1 MTLQVCI
8 YAASIF
14 GAAFLGGAL
23 PLLMK
28 TTHEDHLKLFVT
40 FGAGLLLGMAF
51 LHMLPEAAEMI
62 PATFGA
68 WLLIG
73 FLILLVLERFVMVH
87 ACDEHGCHYHTIG
100 VAAFAGLAI
109 HGVIEGFALA
119 SSLFVGK
126 LGFLVLVAILAHKV
140 PSGFALTSIL
150 QLASKSKKTILWFAV
165 GVALSGP
172 LGLILAYNLLIHESI
187 PNAAGALLAMSVGTF
202 IYISACDLLPE
213 LHRSDTEKRKR
224 LITFFLGIVVAYAS
238 GYLTDLHGGHHHG
251 AQGHH
256 HATPGDKS
264 KAFDENDLEPHDHN
278 HDHDHDHDHDG
289 HQHEIDSRV
298 H

>member
-23 PLLMK
+23 PLTMK
-28 TTHEDHLKLFVT
+28 DLHENHLKLFVT

-62 PATFGA
+62 PSTFGV
-68 WLLIG
+68 WLLAG
-73 FLILLVLERFVMVH
+73 FLVLLVLERFVMVH

-100 VAAFAGLAI
+100 VAAFAGLCI

-126 LGFLVLVAILAHKV
+126 LGFLVLIAILAHKI
-140 PSGFALTSIL
+140 PSGVALTSIL
-150 QLASKSKKTILWFAV
+150 QLASKPKKQILWFAF
-165 GVALSGP
+165 GVACSGP

-187 PNAAGALLAMSVGTF
+187 PNAAGALLAMSIGTF

-213 LHRSDTEKRKR
+213 LHRSDTEKKKR
-224 LITFFLGIVVAYAS
+224 LATFFLGIIVAYVS

-251 AQGHH
+251 PQGHH
-256 HATPGDKS
+256 STPGDKTEPGFS
-264 KAFDENDLEPHDHN
+264 EGDLEPHDHDGEG
-278 HDHDHDHDHDG
+278 HDHGHDH
-289 HQHEIDSRV
+289 
-298 H
+298 